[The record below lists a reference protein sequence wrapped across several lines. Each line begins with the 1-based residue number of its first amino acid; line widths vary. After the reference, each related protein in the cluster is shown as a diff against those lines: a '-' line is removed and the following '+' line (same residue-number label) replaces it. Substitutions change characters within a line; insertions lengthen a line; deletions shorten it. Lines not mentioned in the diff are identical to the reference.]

1 MGYPLIRYALDPT
14 GHNPNNLVIGE
25 VHTLSTAQ
33 VRAVAPIYGPF
44 FAESIVVYDHG
55 TNVLLTKD
63 VDYQLVHLLQDASLT
78 FGKEI
83 CQIIL
88 ITNRA
93 VSNQVR
99 LNVQVLGGNYQNS
112 AKAISDAYDTFA
124 SDNRPVDWVNGVL
137 NKQTQ
142 YTPSLHMHLLE
153 DVVGFGAL
161 VVALERIGQ
170 AITLSNIPAW
180 QNLVDWV
187 TQSTKDFATEEDML
201 NMVSSDKLLNM
212 EIFLKSLSKYN
223 FNAVTFRPSNRVMN
237 LGGSMVFR
245 VESTNFNHGEMLF
258 WTVEHDTSIPDKETE
273 DSMFGVMNGVFSVIN
288 QSATFIVPTLKRSST
303 KYGDRRFHV
312 KLHRNSVTGPVI
324 ADSGAVTLVNRDP
337 SKDNPFLT
345 LRGGLWEHVC
355 CLNEPGMVPSPEAM
369 YLVRETMVD

>member
-44 FAESIVVYDHG
+44 FAESTVVYDHG

-93 VSNQVR
+93 VSNKVR
-99 LNVQVLGGNYQNS
+99 LNVQLLGGNYQNS

-142 YTPSLHMHLLE
+142 YPPSLHMHLLE

-170 AITLSNIPAW
+170 AVTLSNIPAW

-187 TQSTKDFATEEDML
+187 QQFNQNYASDADII
-201 NMVSSDKLLNM
+201 NMVSSEKLVNM
-212 EIFLKSLSKYN
+212 QVLLKTLDKYN
-223 FNAVTFRPSNRVMN
+223 FNAITFRPSARRFT
-237 LGGSMVFR
+237 LGGSVTFKIDC
-245 VESTNFNHGEMLF
+245 TNFPHGENLY
-258 WTVEHDTSIPDKETE
+258 WTVEHDENSNNPTE
-273 DSMFGVMNGVFSVIN
+273 DGMFGVMGGMFPVLN
-288 QSATFIVPTLKRSST
+288 QIGSFVVPTLKRSST
-303 KYGDRRFHV
+303 KYGDRRFNV
-312 KLHRNSVTGPVI
+312 KLRRNSVTGPVV
-324 ADSGAVTLVNRDP
+324 ADSGIIFLVNKDP
-337 SKDNPFLT
+337 QQDNSFLT
-345 LRGGLWEHVC
+345 LEGGLWEHVC

-369 YLVRETMVD
+369 YLVRESFVN

>member
-142 YTPSLHMHLLE
+142 YPPSLHMHLLE

-161 VVALERIGQ
+161 VVALERVGQ

-187 TQSTKDFATEEDML
+187 KQSTKDFATEEDML
-201 NMVSSDKLLNM
+201 NMVSNDKLLNM
-212 EIFLKSLSKYN
+212 DIFLKSLSKYN

-355 CLNEPGMVPSPEAM
+355 CLNMPGMVPSPEAM

>member
-88 ITNRA
+88 VTNRA
-93 VSNQVR
+93 VSNKIR
-99 LNVQVLGGNYQNS
+99 LNVQMLGGNYQNS

-124 SDNRPVDWVNGVL
+124 SDNRPVDWVNGIL
-137 NKQTQ
+137 NKPNQ
-142 YTPSLHMHLLE
+142 YPPSLHKHLLE
-153 DVVGFGAL
+153 DVVGFGSL

-170 AITLSNIPAW
+170 AVTLSNIPAW

-187 TQSTKDFATEEDML
+187 QAFSKDYATEEDML
-201 NMVSSDKLLNM
+201 NMVSSDKLVNM

-223 FNAVTFRPSNRVMN
+223 FNAVTFRPASRVNN
-237 LGGSMVFR
+237 LGGTVGFK
-245 VESTNFNHGEMLF
+245 VDSTNFNHGEAIF
-258 WTVEHDTSIPDKETE
+258 WTVEHDTTVPDKETD
-273 DSMFGVMNGVFSVIN
+273 DSMFGVMDGVFSIIN
-288 QSATFIVPTLKRSST
+288 QAGGFVVPTLKRSST
-303 KYGDRRFHV
+303 KYGERRFNV
-312 KLHRNSVTGPVI
+312 KLRRNSISGPVI
-324 ADSGAVTLVNRDP
+324 ADSGVIILMNRDP
-337 SKDNPFLT
+337 GLDNPFLT
-345 LRGGLWEHVC
+345 LQGGLWEHVC
-355 CLNEPGMVPSPEAM
+355 CLNEPGMTPSPEAL
-369 YLVRETMVD
+369 YLVRESYFD